1 MTLVSPYEVLS
12 GYRLGSRQATVELQR
27 TDIPGIHIDFNVL
40 KLVEDIKSGTEQ
52 AKAVILTG
60 TAGDGKTYLAFRI
73 LQALGIDLTAV
84 REAQQDG
91 GYNQNGIFVDL
102 DLSAGVLN
110 ENRIRILHQQ
120 LNSPVR
126 LSLICANEGK
136 LAELE
141 LAFRRLN
148 FTMPE
153 NVLWINLS
161 QRALTEPSAW
171 KKMLS
176 GVLNAGFLQQVESTN
191 DPILGKNRKYLAD
204 PIIAEHLRCYL
215 LLPYLLGEPI
225 TVREMLSFLAYV
237 LGGGLSSEQAKA
249 LSADSEDKR
258 LSYLFFNTAFSEPE
272 GYRHGDRSAPIE
284 KLLWWLYRFD
294 PGDHA
299 SPRIDLDLLV
309 NLDKLDVQPPEELM
323 AIWKKDL
330 IVWEGEKDE
339 TAYRQRLERFMR
351 FARRWYAIA
360 SDKGF
365 KAYFPF
371 HYFQEYIEALAC
383 PSSEINDQVSTMLQG
398 INRLLSNNQIPD
410 YDETLKLF
418 YLVADGSKQRY
429 SIYLE
434 NAENMDEEEFEIKTD
449 LEVEETRDQLSQQY
463 LERLPRRLFLCYQPD
478 PEIRLPVS
486 LILYETLKSASS
498 PSGTFAT
505 TLWIKERDTVL
516 RFMGAISKSSHIRKK
531 ATFRILQGG
540 NGELKVLY
548 NRENKRLVIS

>member
-1 MTLVSPYEVLS
+1 MTLISPYEILS

-40 KLVEDIKSGTEQ
+40 KLVEDIKSGVQQ

-73 LQALGIDLTAV
+73 LKALGINLTAV
-84 REAQQDG
+84 RDAQQDG
-91 GYNQNGIFVDL
+91 GYNRNGIFVDL

-110 ENRIRILHQQ
+110 ESRVRILHQQ
-120 LNSPVR
+120 LGSPTQ

-141 LAFRRLN
+141 GAFRHLN
-148 FTMPE
+148 LSMPE

-176 GVLNAGFLQQVESTN
+176 GVLNAEFWNQVEQAI
-191 DPILGKNRKYLAD
+191 DPILEQNRKYLTD

-237 LGGGLSSEQAKA
+237 LGGGLSSDQAKT
-249 LSADSEDKR
+249 LSTDAEDKR
-258 LSYLFFNTAFSEPE
+258 LPYLFFNTSFSEPE
-272 GYRHGDRSAPIE
+272 GYRHGDRSSPIE

-323 AIWKKDL
+323 VIWKKDL
-330 IVWEGEKDE
+330 IVWEGEKDDS
-339 TAYRQRLERFMR
+339 AYRQRLERFMR
-351 FARRWYAIA
+351 FARRWYALA
-360 SDKGF
+360 SDRGF
-365 KAYFPF
+365 QAYFPF
-371 HYFQEYIEALAC
+371 HYFQEYTKALSC
-383 PSSEINDQVSTMLQG
+383 PSADLDDQVSTMLQG

-410 YDETLKLF
+410 YDESLKLF

-434 NAENMDEEEFEIKTD
+434 NADAMDEDEFEIKTD
-449 LEVEETRDQLSQQY
+449 LEIETTRDQLSQQY
-463 LERLPRRLFLCYQPD
+463 LERLPRRLFLCYKPD
-478 PEIRLPVS
+478 PGIRLPVS
-486 LILYETLKSASS
+486 LVLYETLKSASS

-516 RFMGAISKSSHIRKK
+516 RFMGAISKSSRIRKR
-531 ATFRILQGG
+531 ATFRILQSG

-548 NRENKRLVIS
+548 NRENKKLVIS